1 MSLEDSCAHPDV
13 QVGGPGCAPPTMW
26 MSVPRTLRF
35 QQMQPGPMPSSSAA
49 AEAKSDEEST
59 TDESSSSEMSFTAP
73 ASSRPETVLPVSKR
87 AKAPPRDEGH
97 PSISDGKGLGTE
109 CTDGCRPSHWTE
121 TASRE
126 NQGTCVPLE
135 VT

>member
-13 QVGGPGCAPPTMW
+13 QVGGPGWAPPTMW
-26 MSVPRTLRF
+26 MTLRF

-87 AKAPPRDEGH
+87 AKAAPRCEGRERSH
-97 PSISDGKGLGTE
+97 EARELFRLGQQAN
-109 CTDGCRPSHWTE
+109 GPLSRQSAE
-121 TASRE
+121 TILSYIGRRKRWWI
-126 NQGTCVPLE
+126 
-135 VT
+135 